1 MTNTF
6 EGRTFVNSGVISEMN
21 ITNYVSQL
29 FPQFNDKQIQDT
41 VAQYTGAGLGT
52 AFDQAVAIMG
62 ECL

>member
-6 EGRTFVNSGVISEMN
+6 EGRNFVNSGIISGMN
-21 ITNYVSQL
+21 ITNYVTQL
-29 FPQFNDKQIQDT
+29 FPQFNDNQIQDT
-41 VAQYTGAGLGT
+41 VAQYTGAGLDT

>member
-41 VAQYTGAGLGT
+41 VAQYTGAGLET
-52 AFDQAVAIMG
+52 AFDQAVGIMG